1 MYPIMVAKE
10 EERSFLQKAGEYLVS
25 LPFDLKVL
33 QEAMTDPDLAQEAR
47 ELAAGTIIHTL
58 APHEGEP
65 GPLRYFDDV
74 LYVRVA
80 LKRVVTHGSEGV
92 QAFIDRFGEV
102 YEKLDEE
109 LALFERSLGD
119 LWPWLTSKLST
130 FPRLV
135 YKGKRPAQCVDDE
148 EVASFLYEEGL
159 EFQTNYSVTEE
170 KVRNKLRS
178 ADQLLEILEK
188 RRSDDLKKKP

>member
-1 MYPIMVAKE
+1 MYPTMVSKE

-33 QEAMTDPDLAQEAR
+33 QEAMTDPDLEREAR
-47 ELAAGTIIHTL
+47 EIAAGTIIHTL

-74 LYVRVA
+74 LYVRAA
-80 LKRVVTHGSEGV
+80 LKRVVADESEGAR
-92 QAFIDRFGEV
+92 AFSARFSDV

-109 LALFERSLGD
+109 LSFFEHSLGD
-119 LWPWLTSKLST
+119 LWPWLLSKLSG

-178 ADQLLEILEK
+178 AEQLLEILER